1 MNISRRAD
9 QTVDFEVEIQNL
21 QLCQGPTRSNVVLAK
36 SIQTRNGKP
45 AFSLVTDG
53 AGGSNTVYIKVVSAP
68 TTTQMDVL
76 DYFETIRRICSI
88 GKKNNGTSLQDYF
101 NPMFALQYTQEANR
115 YKLTFPSAKILPGN
129 SHINLAVPFN
139 AIGSSKI
146 ARTKLFANEKKDNN
160 PALCPFSAAQEY
172 AQKYKTTFGA
182 SETLVSLLTL
192 FFYQQIVLINAK
204 NFIIPYTT
212 NTRPA
217 ENLSKTIFP
226 VLFKVSKADIIKK
239 VLSDAERSKLG
250 DNKLLEKIQADLSNI
265 ATRVGTVSVPP
276 GYTQKATEVLSVN
289 ATTPVTLFDEP
300 LPSGVIAPYPMAAG
314 AGYYVV
320 AEARQTQLND
330 RMKQAL
336 CDPLKATPQ
345 DFLRELQSFFAET

>member
-9 QTVDFEVEIQNL
+9 QSVDFEVEIQNL

-36 SIQTRNGKP
+36 SFQTRNGKP

-53 AGGSNTVYIKVVSAP
+53 AGGANTVYIKVVSAP
-68 TTTQMDVL
+68 MTTQVDVL
-76 DYFETIRRICSI
+76 NEFETIRRICSI

-115 YKLTFPSAKILPGN
+115 YKLTFPSAKNLPGN

-146 ARTKLFANEKKDNN
+146 ARTKLFANEKKDIN

-204 NFIIPYTT
+204 NFITPYTT

-250 DNKLLEKIQADLSNI
+250 NDELLKKIQADLSAI
-265 ATRVGTVSVPP
+265 AAGVSAVSVPH
-276 GYTQKATEVLSVN
+276 GYIENATAVLSVN
-289 ATTPVTLFDEP
+289 ATTPETLFDEP
-300 LPSGVIAPYPMAAG
+300 RLSGVIAPYPMATN

-320 AEARQTQLND
+320 AEARKTPLNEL
-330 RMKQAL
+330 MKQAL
-336 CDPLKATPQ
+336 CDSQKATQ
-345 DFLRELQSFFAET
+345 KKFLEELQKFFAKT